1 MKEKVELVVRANDY
15 STEDL
20 KALYI
25 RNRDAL
31 VLDEK
36 ASNSKIEDSI
46 RDCKGAVMM
55 LGHGTENGLLGV
67 LNLETFDSNRFLISS
82 RHVQFLRGKT
92 CVGIWCNANIFA
104 GKYGLTGLFSG
115 MVVSEFEEA
124 VMLSIQADKDEILA
138 HNYIWSGD
146 LSYCL
151 ANYDLKDVPA
161 GMLERDKWHTPLT
174 EFNYSSLYYFENGEE
189 LL

>member
-67 LNLETFDSNRFLISS
+67 S

-92 CVGIWCNANIFA
+92 CVGIWCNANVFA

-151 ANYDLKDVPA
+151 ANYDLKDVPTA
-161 GMLERDKWHTPLT
+161 MLERDKWHTPLT